1 MKSNYGMVSAA
12 ALIIGLSGC
21 SAKNKVAETIVT
33 ETPIEKIVVAE
44 PEPII
49 KTKDVLYKSAK
60 VKSATSTI
68 PEWYKKLPKE
78 ENIIYTVGSA
88 TSPNLQLAVDMAT
101 LNAKYTLAD
110 RINGKLDAMMK
121 TFTSKIG
128 SDDIDSSVLSEV
140 EKVSKNVIASVDVA
154 GYNPKEIEVYPSGT
168 QYRAFVLLEYSDEE
182 ARKIIVNR
190 LRKDQM
196 VYSKI
201 KSTNAWKELESEV
214 ESSKSEEQAQ
224 SLSNIENELNNI
236 VKDKS

>member
-1 MKSNYGMVSAA
+1 MKLNYGMVSVA
-12 ALIIGLSGC
+12 ALTLGLGAC
-21 SAKNKVAETIVT
+21 TKT
-33 ETPIEKIVVAE
+33 TPIETTNVIQKIEE
-44 PEPII
+44 PAPII
-49 KTKDVLYKSAK
+49 KTSDVLYKTAK

-68 PEWYKKLPKE
+68 PEWYKKLPNE
-78 ENIIYTVGSA
+78 DNIIYTVGSA
-88 TSPNLQLAVDMAT
+88 SSPNLQLAVDMAT

-168 QYRAFVLLEYSDEE
+168 QYRAFVLLEYSDNE
-182 ARKIIVNR
+182 ARKIIINR

-196 VYSKI
+196 VYSKL
-201 KSTNAWKELESEV
+201 KSTSAWKELESEV
-214 ESSKSEEQAQ
+214 NKSKSEDQAQ
-224 SLSNIENELNNI
+224 SLAKIEKELNNI
-236 VKDKS
+236 ITKEE